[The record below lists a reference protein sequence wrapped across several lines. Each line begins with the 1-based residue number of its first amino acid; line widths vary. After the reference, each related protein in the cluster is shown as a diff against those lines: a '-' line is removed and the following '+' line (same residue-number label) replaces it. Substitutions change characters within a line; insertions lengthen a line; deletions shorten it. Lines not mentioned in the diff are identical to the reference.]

1 MDKKLTDLEK
11 KTIMEALPQMM
22 AGLRVGGNVT
32 CDELSRAGSDQTSQ
46 QGKSSTGDRLRRLNA
61 RFHRQWLESCDN
73 RPGMAF
79 VPASEDTLVPVGAM
93 FAFFDDELSRAGGE
107 RAVLPPGAPVTNEE
121 LEREMS
127 AEYKA
132 WIVDGRNCGFGVPM
146 EEAKRLA
153 EIVVGLR
160 RELVAAKSARGER
173 AGSPN
178 KVSDLLHGGELR
190 SISDAWE
197 RYLAYCEELPLDK
210 QQKAGHEAKLLVDA
224 VTAAL
229 HSQLAAIEAERAK
242 AEQERDDARAHLSAQ
257 FKEMAELRA
266 KLNAVEVARANMEQ
280 ELAETRA
287 LEMNHE
293 GACVRMNAEL
303 STLRASLA
311 TAQEEAQRDA
321 GALATLCEF
330 ESAARKLHAKAE
342 TYQQTHNELGRLLAD
357 LDRKRGAR

>member
-1 MDKKLTDLEK
+1 
-11 KTIMEALPQMM
+11 
-22 AGLRVGGNVT
+22 
-32 CDELSRAGSDQTSQ
+32 
-46 QGKSSTGDRLRRLNA
+46 
-61 RFHRQWLESCDN
+61 
-73 RPGMAF
+73 
-79 VPASEDTLVPVGAM
+79 
-93 FAFFDDELSRAGGE
+93 
-107 RAVLPPGAPVTNEE
+107 
-121 LEREMS
+121 MS
-127 AEYKA
+127 ARKLPDA
-132 WIVDGRNCGFGVPM
+132 TISRHCLHCGH
-146 EEAKRLA
+146 
-153 EIVVGLR
+153 
-160 RELVAAKSARGER
+160 
-173 AGSPN
+173 
-178 KVSDLLHGGELR
+178 DH
-190 SISDAWE
+190 D
-197 RYLAYCEELPLDK
+197 
-210 QQKAGHEAKLLVDA
+210 
-224 VTAAL
+224 
-229 HSQLAAIEAERAK
+229 AERAK

>member
-107 RAVLPPGAPVTNEE
+107 RAVLPPGAQVTNEE

-229 HSQLAAIEAERAK
+229 HSQLAAIEAARAK
-242 AEQERDDARAHLSAQ
+242 AMETAQTPELDRIDHWEVREHITPICFFQAAQRA
-257 FKEMAELRA
+257 A
-266 KLNAVEVARANMEQ
+266 KKDVATVIASLQ
-280 ELAETRA
+280 SELA
-287 LEMNHE
+287 
-293 GACVRMNAEL
+293 
-303 STLRASLA
+303 TLRADLA
-311 TAQEEAQRDA
+311 KAQGLQREVEELR
-321 GALATLCEF
+321 EF
-330 ESAARKLHAKAE
+330 EKAVCAADAI
-342 TYQQTHNELGRLLAD
+342 TYLREAVEAALAD